1 MRTTHRIAGKLDGP
15 RRIPQAKFPNANSV
29 DVPCDRCAVR
39 RRRRQTHWAT
49 SDGYQPAFRCCRGR
63 RNTSQRASEP
73 AVAAIRFVYFFCDI
87 VCLSVK
93 PNKVLLD
100 WNPKRLRFVF
110 HSCFAW
116 KQTTIDFSEKSSKKS
131 APEFETVT
139 QSTYRKR
146 TSRKQ
151 TVVVRR
157 KPEISM
163 PVRDGLERFVQRG
176 NAANQPVRSTCCQRS
191 LLRWTEKW
199 RFAKW
204 LGTLF
209 TNRCSSSPT
218 WRFACRPFSKERND
232 RGEFR
237 LEWKSD
243 SVSGNFWKAKS
254 AFWHDSASR
263 VSCDDPFFGR
273 LNYVSSGD
281 CRCESDF

>member
-1 MRTTHRIAGKLDGP
+1 MPFLKIE
-15 RRIPQAKFPNANSV
+15 Q
-29 DVPCDRCAVR
+29 
-39 RRRRQTHWAT
+39 
-49 SDGYQPAFRCCRGR
+49 
-63 RNTSQRASEP
+63 
-73 AVAAIRFVYFFCDI
+73 
-87 VCLSVK
+87 
-93 PNKVLLD
+93 VLLD
-100 WNPKRLRFVF
+100 WNSKRLTMVF
-110 HSCFAW
+110 HNGFAW
-116 KQTTIDFSEKSSKKS
+116 KQSALGFSVKSSKKS

-157 KPEISM
+157 KPEISMPEISM

-199 RFAKW
+199 QFAKW

-209 TNRCSSSPT
+209 TNRCSSSPP
-218 WRFACRPFSKERND
+218 WRFVCRPFSKERND
-232 RGEFR
+232 QDDFL

-243 SVSGNFWKAKS
+243 GGSGNFWEVKS
-254 AFWHDSASR
+254 AFWHDSASN
-263 VSCDDPFFGR
+263 VSCGDPFFGR